1 MNCEDYRDRV
11 TLHLAEPSEAPGDH
25 GASCP
30 DCARYAELARAA
42 WEAAGRVPDE
52 AVPPQLA
59 EKFLRS
65 GRRPQRADLTLLRPG
80 PLAAAALLAVG
91 LLVLL
96 WPAKAGKGDRPM
108 LQESD
113 GTSVERYELPAGVEA
128 ARVAEEIRREVSPE
142 AWREG
147 VCGLEAGEG
156 FLRVRATAEV
166 QAGVR
171 TYLEGRAKSR
181 KQEAK

>member
-1 MNCEDYRDRV
+1 MNCEEYRDRV
-11 TLHLAEPSEAPGDH
+11 TLHLAEPSEPPGEH

-30 DCARYAELARAA
+30 DCAGYAELARAA

-52 AVPPQLA
+52 ALPPALA
-59 EKFLRS
+59 ETFLRS

-113 GTSVERYELPAGVEA
+113 GTSVERYELPAGVDAE
-128 ARVAEEIRREVSPE
+128 RVAEEIRRDVAPE
-142 AWREG
+142 EDWREG
-147 VCGLEAGEG
+147 ASAVEAGKG
-156 FLRVRATAEV
+156 FLRVRGTGEV
-166 QAGVR
+166 QRAVR
-171 TYLEGRAKSR
+171 EFLRTRR
-181 KQEAK
+181 